1 MERRGRGKRLGSKS
15 VTGGMIRSRSG
26 VQGKVKG
33 LFILGAAWGQDTGSM
48 SKGTYSNRSQVYTN

>member
-48 SKGTYSNRSQVYTN
+48 SKGTYSN